1 MKLNFED
8 LTNYN
13 PSIIAE
19 TACGHDG
26 NYKKL
31 KSYKELNKD
40 LKKFME
46 NTNDPL
52 LKKNFKWPREIQLT
66 PENEENPEIVINCQ
80 D

>member
-1 MKLNFED
+1 MRKNKEEFFD
-8 LTNYN
+8 LFLDPLERN
-13 PSIIAE
+13 PIK
-19 TACGHDG
+19 

-52 LKKNFKWPREIQLT
+52 LKKNFKWPGEIKLT
-66 PENEENPEIVINCQ
+66 PENAENPEIIINCQ